1 MNVRFLDVLVSRG
14 GYNYIIGGMMY
25 STGCWNYRLSQYR
38 RYNKERKKKQR
49 EDGKVVHAEKDSG
62 KPCPML
68 HPVARLT
75 HIVSLI
81 FFFWEEEN
89 RFNDSWIKEKRF
101 HLFNEFLIIFFYQ
114 ILLLFPWTRV
124 HLPCLSTVKSIVII
138 YFYVR

>member
-1 MNVRFLDVLVSRG
+1 
-14 GYNYIIGGMMY
+14 MMY

-38 RYNKERKKKQR
+38 RYNKERKKTR

-81 FFFWEEEN
+81 FFF
-89 RFNDSWIKEKRF
+89 FEKRKIDSMIRELKRKDF
-101 HLFNEFLIIFFYQ
+101 
-114 ILLLFPWTRV
+114 
-124 HLPCLSTVKSIVII
+124 I
-138 YFYVR
+138 YSMNF

>member
-1 MNVRFLDVLVSRG
+1 
-14 GYNYIIGGMMY
+14 MMY

-68 HPVARLT
+68 QPVARLT

-81 FFFWEEEN
+81 FFFL
-89 RFNDSWIKEKRF
+89 RRGK
-101 HLFNEFLIIFFYQ
+101 
-114 ILLLFPWTRV
+114 
-124 HLPCLSTVKSIVII
+124 
-138 YFYVR
+138 